1 MNINLPTPS
10 DLKKFQIENYSEML
24 LNPTSD
30 SHKKFL
36 KSQIKLLN
44 ENTDILRNCSNNN
57 SSNHNNLVS
66 KKR

>member
-24 LNPTSD
+24 LNPTSEY
-30 SHKKFL
+30 HEKFL